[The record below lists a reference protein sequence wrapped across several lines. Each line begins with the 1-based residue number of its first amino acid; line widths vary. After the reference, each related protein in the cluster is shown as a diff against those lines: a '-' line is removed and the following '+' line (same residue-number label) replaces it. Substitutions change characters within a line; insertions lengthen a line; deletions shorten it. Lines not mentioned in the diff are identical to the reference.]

1 MAYKKIPHTFTDEN
15 NIQDFI
21 YDIAERKEYYIF
33 KPSEDSEIY
42 DVRGF
47 ITPLDMKNYLSPS
60 KEYVNATGLQ
70 LSAAQLFVRNFQNP
84 NTEFSRLLIN
94 WQTGVGKSIAAISI
108 GNEFIRQYR
117 INALLGEELATV
129 FIIGFTAKETI
140 REDMLKFPEFG
151 FVSKDEV
158 NELRELRQK
167 VFHLDSSDPEIK
179 KLSNLLSIF
188 GRRITDKARGGHYQF
203 YGYKEFANRLFI
215 ITQKGA
221 KEKFDVQSLFMPS
234 KSNEDDIFT
243 EIIDKAIKGDYII
256 INEDLL
262 NNLKNGLIIADEI
275 HNVYNILDK
284 NNYGI
289 AIQYVLDIL
298 GDNAPR
304 AVFMSATPMTGS
316 ASEVVDLLNLLVPK
330 SYLPKSLK
338 RSDFFYKTTK
348 HIDMNTLQKINNLE
362 QNEFKAILKSNLVKT
377 PPNRSKLIK
386 LAQSKNKG
394 YKDDGN
400 EDNDDNEDNI
410 NDDNEDNDDNAKDK
424 NGKNSALYYHNIE
437 KKLQSKKSNDTIM
450 VGNKLLSISQ
460 LKEDDFEESIET
472 LFMVSELKKGAI
484 QNISLLSSGRVSFL
498 LDTDLNLYPRRIFI
512 GESYDEI
519 PYLKI
524 TKCPMSPLHETTVD
538 YEHFIENTEFI
549 EQSLKKKQSSGFSPK
564 AYSLYDCVFPNMDN
578 TEHSISKKVKQKIG
592 LYKSIETPLKLLQA
606 PEKWKSEIGVSVDYG
621 SNRGLL
627 TNTLIIGGSYL
638 HKSNLAKYSTKY
650 HALILETIKAI
661 KNGSGKI
668 MIYHHRVKMSGVL
681 FIGEILRENG
691 FIESGIEPTDNTR
704 CAICG
709 IARKKHAKNSHTF
722 TPARFIVAHSDIDKT
737 SMMKNIHQFNSIN
750 NIDGYQ
756 YRIILGSKIIR
767 EGLNFF
773 AVRYQFITSLPTDY
787 PTLVQVFG
795 RVIRKGSHLS
805 LPPDQRDVT
814 IQIFISTRSDNLTSP
829 ELQRYINKGREYLV
843 IQEVEK
849 ALRTNAVD
857 AFANYEKVK
866 QALPIAK
873 DGSIIP
879 SLDAIPYKPIAIKEI
894 NPNKLKTSTFYA
906 YGYSD
911 REVYVI
917 AYMLRI
923 LFDNRPVWT
932 YDDLW
937 HAVKTGQVGNINYNH
952 TLFNKDNFVIALH
965 LLLRPSGS
973 PPKIVTEIGKYFIQ
987 STIKSD
993 KRPNVD
999 IESFIRNEFKPKENI
1014 KIKISNYLSKNQTN
1028 KNFNIY
1034 IDIFVKNYINSEH
1047 IELSLIELNSI
1058 FHITLMKKII
1068 TDEIRNDKAI
1078 KISENDIKQIL
1089 NMYKRYKLILT
1100 SKDIPNNIIKESNH
1114 SFIMGYKDKNSVHL
1128 YFKNNEWKTIS
1139 HHDAKIENN
1148 TKENNIVI
1156 GFTSDDKGIYSK
1168 FKTRAPMQKIVIAQ
1182 DKKNDIRSLA
1192 KGAICETRIRE
1203 DLFFQVQELKLILKK
1218 LNKDKIISFS
1228 EKESSIAKKI
1238 DKPKKKTLKMTKTIT
1253 FYKKGKSTNVE
1264 NDDIENV
1271 DNENND
1277 DIDDIKDDDVENNEY
1292 ENNEDENID
1301 DIEDENNDD
1310 NDDDVENNDN
1320 ENNDDENNG
1329 DDKDIG
1335 DDVENKSVE
1344 DIDDENNK
1352 DDSEDADSNKILLKK
1367 IKYASKQFDDIKYPS
1382 TKILCHSLK
1391 LLLLLLEEYSR
1402 FNNNTKWLYLF
1413 DNQQPT
1419 ISLV

>member
-33 KPSEDSEIY
+33 KPAEDNDIY

-60 KEYVNATGLQ
+60 KEYVSATGLQ

-243 EIIDKAIKGDYII
+243 DIIDKAIKDDYII

-298 GDNAPR
+298 EDNAPR

-348 HIDMNTLQKINNLE
+348 HIDMNTLQKINNME
-362 QNEFKAILKSNLVKT
+362 QNEYKAILKSNLVKT

-394 YKDDGN
+394 NGN
-400 EDNDDNEDNI
+400 SNDDNNE
-410 NDDNEDNDDNAKDK
+410 DDNSNDGNNEDK

-437 KKLQSKKSNDTIM
+437 KKLQSKKSNDTII
-450 VGNKLLSISQ
+450 VDNKLLSISQ

-472 LFMVSELKKGAI
+472 LFMVSELKKDAI
-484 QNISLLSSGRVSFL
+484 QKISLLSAGRVSFL
-498 LDTDLNLYPRRIFI
+498 LDTDLNLYPKRIFI

-578 TEHSISKKVKQKIG
+578 TEYSISKKVKQKIG

-709 IARKKHAKNSHTF
+709 IARKKHGANSGANSHTF
-722 TPARFIVAHSDIDKT
+722 TPARFIVAHSDIDKP
-737 SMMKNIHQFNSIN
+737 SMMKNIHQFNAIN

-814 IQIFISTRSDNLTSP
+814 IRIFISTRSDNLTSP

-917 AYMLRI
+917 TYMLRI

-993 KRPNVD
+993 KRPNID

-1058 FHITLMKKII
+1058 FHTTLMKKII

-1078 KISENDIKQIL
+1078 KISENDIKQTL

-1114 SFIMGYKDKNSVHL
+1114 PFIMGYKDKNSVHL

-1228 EKESSIAKKI
+1228 EKESSIAKKPTNTLGK
-1238 DKPKKKTLKMTKTIT
+1238 KPKKTLKMTKTIT
-1253 FYKKGKSTNVE
+1253 FYKKGRSTT
-1264 NDDIENV
+1264 
-1271 DNENND
+1271 NN
-1277 DIDDIKDDDVENNEY
+1277 DIDDNNDENSDNDENSNNNDGDEDDNVNDDD
-1292 ENNEDENID
+1292 
-1301 DIEDENNDD
+1301 NNDGNNGDGD
-1310 NDDDVENNDN
+1310 NDDGDGNSYEDG
-1320 ENNDDENNG
+1320 NNG
-1329 DDKDIG
+1329 DVDGNGNSDG
-1335 DDVENKSVE
+1335 NNDGNVDDVDGNG
-1344 DIDDENNK
+1344 NN
-1352 DDSEDADSNKILLKK
+1352 DGNNDGNVDTILLKK

-1391 LLLLLLEEYSR
+1391 ILLLLLEEYSR